1 MSIIIKNK
9 NYKKIKETYRQNEQ
23 KKNAQKKLKVIQN
36 LHLNIITSKYSP
48 MALSLKLKKFLME
61 NGASKVGYADITNFT
76 PKPGL
81 NTGIVFYITYPPE
94 IIRNMQNAPTQE
106 YLNEL
111 ISLNSRLDAL
121 GMKCEEFL
129 IDEGY
134 RAYAQTKKRLGS
146 DFGEFNSFE
155 LPHKTIATRAGL
167 GWIGKSA
174 LFTTKD
180 YGSALRLSSVL
191 TDATLDIGKPILKS
205 RCGKCMECRDACL
218 GGAISGK
225 EWNYKLKR
233 NEFYDDRKCEK
244 YALKVSEE
252 NLGKPDTVCGKC
264 IFACPHTQKY
274 IKKL

>member
-1 MSIIIKNK
+1 MKNH
-9 NYKKIKETYRQNEQ
+9 T
-23 KKNAQKKLKVIQN
+23 KVIQN
-36 LHLNIITSKYSP
+36 LNLYNINFKLRP
-48 MALSLKLKKFLME
+48 MTLSIKLKKFLIK
-61 NGASKVGYADITNFT
+61 NGATEVGFADIANFT
-76 PKPGL
+76 PQPELKNGV
-81 NTGIVFYITYPPE
+81 VFYITYPKE
-94 IIRNMQNAPTQE
+94 IIRHMQNAPTQE
-106 YLNEL
+106 YVEEL
-111 ISLNSRLDAL
+111 VSLNSRLDAL

-134 RAYAQTKKRLGS
+134 NAYAQTKKRLGT

-174 LFTTKD
+174 LFTTKN

-191 TDATLDIGKPILKS
+191 TDAPLDIGKPILKS

-218 GGAISGK
+218 GGAISGLN
-225 EWNYKLKR
+225 WNYKLKR
-233 NEFYDDRKCEK
+233 NDFYDDKKCEK

-274 IKKL
+274 IKEL

>member
-1 MSIIIKNK
+1 MIIKYSLMNLSLELK
-9 NYKKIKETYRQNEQ
+9 NY
-23 KKNAQKKLKVIQN
+23 L
-36 LHLNIITSKYSP
+36 LD
-48 MALSLKLKKFLME
+48 
-61 NGASKVGYADITNFT
+61 NGATEVGFADITNFT
-76 PKPGL
+76 PQKEL
-81 NTGIVFYITYPPE
+81 NTGVIFYITYPKE
-94 IIRNMQNAPTQE
+94 IIQNMQNAPTPE
-106 YLNEL
+106 YLEEL
-111 ISLNSRLDAL
+111 ISLNTRLDAL

-129 IDEGY
+129 INNGY
-134 RAYAQTKKRLGS
+134 NAYAQTKKRLGT

-174 LFTTKD
+174 LFITND

-191 TDATLDIGKPILKS
+191 TDAPLNIGKPILKS
-205 RCGKCMECRDACL
+205 KCGKCMECRDACF

-225 EWNYKLKR
+225 NWNYKLKR
-233 NEFYDDRKCEK
+233 NDFYDDKKCEK

-252 NLGKPDTVCGKC
+252 NLGKADTVCGKC